1 MSLNVT
7 LPPGLPTT
15 LQPQTDAAR
24 SDNRRAELIPRPPEG
39 AASGGSQKSAS
50 QQDQARQAHGQG
62 PGREG
67 VGKEGDP
74 PFGVH
79 PGRHRVEERE
89 SHSGHGDGQQGQ
101 GEGQDEA
108 GRARE
113 SGGGARTQSFEP
125 PQTGLQLRP
134 AGPPGSVAATGG
146 VLNAYMELRS
156 QAIAQRYRGASRPA
170 APQQLDLRI

>member
-39 AASGGSQKSAS
+39 AAAGGSQKSAG

-67 VGKEGDP
+67 VGKEGDQ
-74 PFGVH
+74 PFGVQ
-79 PGRHRVEERE
+79 PGRHRIEERE
-89 SHSGHGDGQQGQ
+89 SHSGHGDGRQEQE
-101 GEGQDEA
+101 EGQREA

-113 SGGGARTQSFEP
+113 PGGGPRTPSFEP
-125 PQTGLQLRP
+125 SQTGLPLRP
-134 AGPPGSVAATGG
+134 TGSPAAVTAPGG

-156 QAIAQRYRGASRPA
+156 QAIARRYRGASQPA
-170 APQQLDLRI
+170 APQRLDLRI

>member
-39 AASGGSQKSAS
+39 AAAGGSQKSAS
-50 QQDQARQAHGQG
+50 QQDQARQTHGQG

-67 VGKEGDP
+67 VGKEGEP
-74 PFGVH
+74 AFGVQ
-79 PGRHRVEERE
+79 PGRHRIEERE
-89 SHSGHGDGQQGQ
+89 SHSGHGDDRQGQ
-101 GEGQDEA
+101 EEGQREA

-113 SGGGARTQSFEP
+113 PGGGARTQSFEP

-134 AGPPGSVAATGG
+134 TGSPAAVTATGG

-156 QAIAQRYRGASRPA
+156 QAIARRYRGASQPA